1 MKKRLRYGSAGMVK
15 PSLFIKSE
23 PYNNVVILAS
33 DSVISISLRK
43 GIFATGISGI
53 LYLSCSSNYIYFY
66 MYRITLYKEI
76 NEIYAFIK
84 YFFSFCS
91 NWNMDKMPDV
101 MLLKRQKILLKTDSN
116 QYMHVS
122 SLLYTRVSG
131 GVQIQCSDFGIGM
144 G

>member
-1 MKKRLRYGSAGMVK
+1 MVK
-15 PSLFIKSE
+15 PSLFIKSL

-53 LYLSCSSNYIYFY
+53 LYLSCPSNYIYFY